1 MERYDEYKDS
11 GVEWIGEIPAGWE
24 VARIGHVASLS
35 RQFDSHDNRYVGLEN
50 IESWTGRYV
59 ESDSSYDTSQAVAF
73 DSGDV
78 LFGKLRP
85 YLAKVFEASFS
96 GLCSSELLPLTPRRV
111 DGAYLSFCLRSPRF
125 IDVVNESTY
134 GTKMPRANWQY
145 IRRLQIPLPPRNV
158 QAAIASFLRSRTYEI
173 DGVIADC
180 EREIELLQEYR
191 KAVISEAVTKGLDP
205 NVPMKDSGIEW
216 IGDIPKFWR
225 LSKVKFAF
233 INRDAARVPIE
244 ASKRDQ
250 NSEKL
255 YPYYGASGVVDY
267 IADFIFDEP
276 LLLIGEDGA
285 NLRLRN
291 LPLVYAAS
299 GKYWV
304 NNHAHILEP
313 SADIEYWYAYYQL
326 ELVDLA
332 GYLTGSTQPKLTTEH
347 LSSVPIVLPSLSEQR
362 AIVAYLDKKTAEIDA
377 FITDYQSMT
386 DRLREYR
393 KSLVYEAVTGK
404 FRVSR
409 RD

>member
-24 VARIGHVASLS
+24 VARIGQVASLS

>member
-1 MERYDEYKDS
+1 
-11 GVEWIGEIPAGWE
+11 
-24 VARIGHVASLS
+24 
-35 RQFDSHDNRYVGLEN
+35 
-50 IESWTGRYV
+50 
-59 ESDSSYDTSQAVAF
+59 
-73 DSGDV
+73 
-78 LFGKLRP
+78 
-85 YLAKVFEASFS
+85 
-96 GLCSSELLPLTPRRV
+96 
-111 DGAYLSFCLRSPRF
+111 
-125 IDVVNESTY
+125 
-134 GTKMPRANWQY
+134 MPRANWQY